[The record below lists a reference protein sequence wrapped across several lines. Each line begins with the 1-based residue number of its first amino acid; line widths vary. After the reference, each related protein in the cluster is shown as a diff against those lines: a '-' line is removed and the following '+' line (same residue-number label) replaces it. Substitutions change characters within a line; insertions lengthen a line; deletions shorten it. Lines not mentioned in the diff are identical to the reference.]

1 MTDQYQAFVNVLTAC
16 RRVLI
21 TTHVRPDGDAIG
33 TTAALALALRA
44 REIEPTVLL
53 LSKLPTKYAFVYD
66 DNGIRPVESFESW
79 PATLDLD
86 SFDALLV
93 ADTGTWSQLPGLRQ
107 KLEPWDKPKL
117 VLDHHLTQED
127 WATHR
132 LVVTEAAA
140 AAEVAAELIQFW
152 GVPID
157 RAIAEALYVALV
169 SDTGWFQFANT
180 RPFTLRLAA
189 LLMEAGVDTDR
200 LNIRLNQSERAERVF
215 LQTRA
220 MQSLQLLHGQRVAVM
235 TVTRDDFAATGA
247 GVPATENLVNVPL
260 QIGSVEVSLLFVE
273 PPEGGPIRVSLR
285 SKGGLDCAKFAQQ
298 FGGGGHARAAGM
310 KVEGEADNVRAT
322 VVKSLE
328 LCLNRPVAV

>member
-1 MTDQYQAFVNVLTAC
+1 MNDQYQAFVDVLSAC

-44 REIEPTVLL
+44 RGVDSAVLL
-53 LSKLPTKYAFVYD
+53 LSKLPSKYAFVYD
-66 DNGIRPVESFESW
+66 DNGIGPVESFESW
-79 PATLDLD
+79 PDSLDLD

-107 KLEPWDKPKL
+107 KLELWNKPKL

-189 LLMEAGVDTDR
+189 QLMEAGVDTDR

-247 GVPATENLVNVPL
+247 GVPATENLVNIPL

-310 KVEGEADNVRAT
+310 KVEAALTRVTSEVLDRLLTWGT
-322 VVKSLE
+322 
-328 LCLNRPVAV
+328 